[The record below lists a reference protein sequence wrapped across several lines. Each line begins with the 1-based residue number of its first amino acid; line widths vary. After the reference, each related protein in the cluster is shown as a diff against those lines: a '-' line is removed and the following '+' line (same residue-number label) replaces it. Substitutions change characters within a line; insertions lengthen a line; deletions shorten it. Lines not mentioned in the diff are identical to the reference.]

1 MCVLDNTAQGLGQGK
16 KPAHLEDSW
25 QGAWSMEK
33 EARREVGRD
42 ERSGIICRKEIF
54 DRKPYIVPNRITAKC
69 ELRDVIYS
77 FEVLEVSLTFS
88 TYTHSNPSVLPTSL
102 SPWYYLY

>member
-25 QGAWSMEK
+25 HGAWSMEK

-42 ERSGIICRKEIF
+42 KRSRITCGKEIF
-54 DRKPYIVPNRITAKC
+54 DRKPYIMPNRIMVRC
-69 ELRDVIYS
+69 ELRDVICT
-77 FEVLEVSLTFS
+77 FPMGWIVLCRKFS
-88 TYTHSNPSVLPTSL
+88 V
-102 SPWYYLY
+102 

>member
-54 DRKPYIVPNRITAKC
+54 DRKPYIVPNRVMVKC
-69 ELRDVIYS
+69 ELRDVIHTS
-77 FEVLEVSLTFS
+77 AAIEASLYCS
-88 TYTHSNPSVLPTSL
+88 SIYAIDLAPIRCP
-102 SPWYYLY
+102 